1 MTDSPAPPASWAP
14 PARPSR
20 RGDRTRQAILSAA
33 TGRFASDGYDNT
45 TLRAIAADAGV
56 DAALIIRHFG
66 SKAELFAAAVQI
78 GFTSID
84 LRGVPPDRIGREFTH
99 RTLLPW
105 ERGETRAQ
113 EILLRTAPTHPE
125 AAAGVQ
131 AILDRQITP
140 AVRDVLGDDPDSR
153 VRAGLVQSQGLGVI
167 MMRYLLHIEP
177 LTSMD
182 FTLLTEAIGDTIQR
196 HLTRPLLPRPA
207 RR

>member
-1 MTDSPAPPASWAP
+1 MTDSLAPPVSWAP
-14 PARPSR
+14 RARPSR
-20 RGDRTRQAILSAA
+20 RGDRTRRAILSAA
-33 TGRFASDGYDNT
+33 TARFASDGYDNT

-66 SKAELFAAAVQI
+66 SKAALFAAAVQT

-84 LRGVPPDRIGREFTH
+84 LRGVPPDRIGREFIH
-99 RTLLPW
+99 ATLLPW

-140 AVRDVLGDDPDSR
+140 AVRHVLGDDPDISI
-153 VRAGLVQSQGLGVI
+153 RAGLVQSQGLGVI

-177 LTSMD
+177 IASLD
-182 FTLLTEAIGDTIQR
+182 FTLLTETIGDSIQR
-196 HLTRPLLPRPA
+196 HLTRPLPA
-207 RR
+207 RP

>member
-1 MTDSPAPPASWAP
+1 MTDSPQASWAP
-14 PARPSR
+14 AARPSK
-20 RGDRTRQAILSAA
+20 RGDRTRRAILGAA
-33 TGRFASDGYDNT
+33 TARFASDGYDNT

-66 SKAELFAAAVQI
+66 SKAELFAAAVQT

-84 LRGVPPDRIGREFTH
+84 LLGVPSDRIGREFIH
-99 RTLLPW
+99 RTLTPW

-131 AILDRQITP
+131 AILDRQIIP
-140 AVRDVLGDDPDSR
+140 AVRQVLGDAPDSR
-153 VRAGLVQSQGLGVI
+153 IRAGLVQSQGLGVI

-177 LTSMD
+177 LASMD
-182 FTLLTEAIGDTIQR
+182 FNQLTESVGDSIQR
-196 HLTRPLLPRPA
+196 HLTRPL
-207 RR
+207 